1 MMTAKEAGA
10 KSDSSYADSLQKHL
24 GETAD
29 SIDLAAGDGQRSCS
43 VTVPNVVL
51 SAILEDL
58 HSKGYTTG
66 KLTESR
72 ANPFTLIPIS
82 W

>member
-1 MMTAKEAGA
+1 MMTAKEAAA
-10 KSDSSYADSLQKHL
+10 KSEASYEESLRKYL
-24 GETAD
+24 SETAD
-29 SIDLAAGDGQRSCS
+29 IIDLAAGDGQRSCS